1 MTHEAR
7 KLQVKK
13 VV

>member
-7 KLQVKK
+7 KVECCA
-13 VV
+13 